1 MNNIYIGRFVVANPC
16 SPGNPCLALRATLL
30 PVTLCCSRLRNLPD
44 RYALP
49 RGAYGHSPSAS
60 AQRRLNGGGYRSP
73 AGAHE
78 LTRANPGPPGT
89 KSKSPRGE
97 RSVRTMGSRAPMTAG
112 RDLTAGKAQAIQCG
126 GAIGRFTNA
135 SHRLSAETS
144 GQSIPRWIACLSTV
158 AGNLS
163 VSNAR
168 QAPSR
173 SPDRTVRQASP
184 RLQRGSCQRTINKSI
199 DRATAA
205 PKPRLL
211 QTLSPTS
218 LQVVS
223 EADPKSGTAIAGSG
237 MAWAMRNA
245 VVQRSSLSPC
255 RCFRFEKLPQV
266 VWNHLDPYLV
276 TIHSA
281 LLSVTGGP
289 VASE

>member
-1 MNNIYIGRFVVANPC
+1 MKNIYIGRFVVANPC

-49 RGAYGHSPSAS
+49 RGACGHSPSAS

-78 LTRANPGPPGT
+78 LTRANLGPPGT
-89 KSKSPRGE
+89 KSESPRKE
-97 RSVRTMGSRAPMTAG
+97 RSVGTTESRAPRTAR
-112 RDLTAGKAQAIQCG
+112 RDLTAGQAKAMQCS
-126 GAIGRFTNA
+126 GADSCYTNA
-135 SHRLSAETS
+135 SHRLNAETS
-144 GQSIPRWIACLSTV
+144 GKSIPGWIACLFTV
-158 AGNLS
+158 AENLS
-163 VSNAR
+163 VSIAG

-184 RLQRGSCQRTINKSI
+184 RLQHGSCRRTINKSI
-199 DRATAA
+199 DRASAA

-281 LLSVTGGP
+281 LLSVAEGP
-289 VASE
+289 VAT